1 MVIYIAFTE
10 HPLPQMIAQ
19 LEQRIGNFSHSTDPL
34 LLAYGALVGR
44 ASPDLQHRM
53 TLFLLSRLPLA
64 ETNTSTLVHHI
75 LSLRNTESKQI
86 TGSLVDYL
94 THPDQHV
101 QLCSIHALRYA
112 TGDSLVQKALR
123 TLVSQLNATDDHLAT
138 ILHTLLFG
146 LEHATNTHTDKYN
159 IRSQCHQVSVRD
171 LMWWKH
177 VESEAVQSPHT
188 HDPLSL
194 APLHRLCCAVSPPSC
209 HLLLQLT

>member
-1 MVIYIAFTE
+1 MLKISLTLLARLTEALGSAVDEEEERTVVIYIAFTE

-123 TLVSQLNATDDHLAT
+123 TLVSQPNATDDHLAT

-146 LEHATNTHTDKYN
+146 LEHIH
-159 IRSQCHQVSVRD
+159 
-171 LMWWKH
+171 
-177 VESEAVQSPHT
+177 
-188 HDPLSL
+188 
-194 APLHRLCCAVSPPSC
+194 LHLRGYPQIPSGRLCESAKVRSSPDGG
-209 HLLLQLT
+209 